1 MWSFSFRKGNMNA
14 MTQMLP
20 VSTMTSREMAAITE
34 KRHDSVKRTIDT
46 LAASGVISAPQSVEY
61 RDSLNRPAQE
71 YCIGKRDSFII
82 VAQLSPEFTARVVD
96 RWQEL
101 EGAAAPVRALS
112 PAQMFLQ
119 NAQAMVEMERRQ
131 DEQEQAV
138 AAISQRVELVEQ
150 TQLLTSRPQNAESIT
165 HLRGRAAKHFG
176 LPERI
181 VEYVIRQTP
190 YAPRPAG
197 MVRNERQEA
206 EGSTYAVYWIK
217 DINDVMRRFVKEC
230 VMVTPSFATHPLIDG
245 RFKFTGSAA

>member
-1 MWSFSFRKGNMNA
+1 
-14 MTQMLP
+14 
-20 VSTMTSREMAAITE
+20 MTSREMADLTE

-46 LAASGVISAPQSVEY
+46 LAAAGVIGAPQSVEY

-71 YCIGKRDSFII
+71 YRIGKRDSFVI

-101 EGAAAPVRALS
+101 ESAAVVPVRALS

-119 NAQAMVEMERRQ
+119 NAQAMVDMERRQ
-131 DEQEQAV
+131 DEQDQAV
-138 AAISQRVELVEQ
+138 AAISHRVEQVEQ
-150 TQLLTSRPQNAESIT
+150 TQLLTTRPQNAESIT

-181 VEYVIRQTP
+181 VEYIIRQTP

-206 EGSTYAVYWIK
+206 EGATYAVYWIK

-230 VMVTPSFATHPLIDG
+230 VMVTPSFATHPLIEG
-245 RFKFTGSAA
+245 RFKLTGSAA